1 MTESTT
7 SIPPTGKHQKLLM
20 RHATMMMTPLRLCCF
35 VLVVTALPSLVIG
48 FSISHKTLP
57 KQRIRLASSEDCD
70 YEEAPSSISSRNR
83 PGRIRPK
90 RQAAVTAQAN
100 AREAQAHERHQ
111 QALQDPSLLSNQ
123 VFAERTDLHPA
134 TRRALTETMG
144 LTFMTEIQSKT
155 YAAASSGQSIL
166 ASAKTGTGKTLAFLI
181 PALERVLQGTDRS
194 LYVPGRNI
202 AILVLA
208 PTRELSIQI
217 ANQARLLL
225 TFHSKDLSVMDMY
238 GGTKMAR
245 DLALLNKRIP
255 TILVAT
261 PGKLLE
267 HITSTRVGGGGRRF
281 SDIISQTRIVVLD
294 ETDRLLDSGFQRDVC
309 KILSHLPRREKR
321 QTLLFSATMPTRIKS
336 AMKDVLSLNYTE
348 IHVDNQDNEN
358 KTGDNLINTRVKQS
372 YFMLTSMDN
381 YVVTLLNLVMN
392 AMQSTDKFKILVFFP
407 ATKLVRF
414 FAQVCNHVGL
424 EVPVRELH
432 SRMSQ
437 SARQRASSDF
447 SSSSRA
453 VLFTSDV
460 SARGKALYE

>member
-1 MTESTT
+1 
-7 SIPPTGKHQKLLM
+7 
-20 RHATMMMTPLRLCCF
+20 
-35 VLVVTALPSLVIG
+35 
-48 FSISHKTLP
+48 
-57 KQRIRLASSEDCD
+57 
-70 YEEAPSSISSRNR
+70 
-83 PGRIRPK
+83 
-90 RQAAVTAQAN
+90 VTAQAN

-392 AMQSTDKFKILVFFP
+392 AIQSTDKFKILVFFP